1 MDVKLVRDYLLSK
14 PEAVEEFPFGPDVMV
29 FKVKSKMFALLS
41 GEGGKSPDKRPQM
54 NLKCDPLEAIQIR
67 DVFDDVVAGYH
78 MNKKHWNTLYLSQ
91 ADKTSDIPAGEIERQ
106 IDNSYA
112 LVLQG
117 MTKAMR
123 RSLETSYSSEQLYG
137 KG

>member
-91 ADKTSDIPAGEIERQ
+91 ADKTSDIPEGEIERQ